1 MTNFVGYLDT
11 KPFTYVSLFSG
22 VGGFEQALNKLG
34 GKCVMASEIDKF
46 ANKAYEVLYG
56 MKTVGDITKVTAED
70 VPDHDL
76 LTAGFPCF
84 PAGQCVITKT
94 GFKNIED
101 IKAGDYVLTHKGRY
115 REVVTPMDKLY
126 NGDLYEIT
134 MKYYRLPIK
143 VTSEHPFFTKRGW
156 VDAKDLTENDYVGF
170 PLNKKSDLPVQLKYR
185 KKINQ
190 SKEIEVTTSLPYEKE
205 AFWKLVGYWLAD
217 GWTQDKRKKRQ
228 GIRRAYRVLFAM
240 NETKEKFLIPLLDE
254 LKINYSVTHER
265 TCKKVHVVN
274 QELWLFIKQFTKGN
288 HASDKFL
295 PEFVQDLPINLANAL
310 IEGYKAGDGCDVK
323 GYTQF
328 TSTSVELL
336 EGLQRLFLKTD
347 KRLYSLHQSHKAGKS
362 TIEGREV
369 NVKNCYMLRGGE
381 TQGDYVEF
389 TEDYVFF
396 KVDKIRKEKV
406 ENLPVYNIEVEEDN
420 SYCLPLI
427 AVHNCQAFSVAGKR
441 LGFED
446 TRGTL
451 FFEIA
456 RIAKVKR
463 PKVLLLENVKGLVG
477 HDKGRTLNTIIQT
490 LCDIGYTVDF
500 NVLNSKYFGVPQNRE
515 RVFIVAIRDD
525 LIEPEPWIDV
535 KGNTVVPRGKRR
547 IQKLDGVKT
556 FNFDWPPQKV
566 VTTRLRDILES
577 DVDEKY
583 YLDGEETAK
592 LVAQLEVKDRQ
603 VGTVG
608 HHPFSKKYEFNGYN
622 SEISPALIATDYK
635 APKTVLESAEPQML
649 GHIDLKGYDAIKH
662 VYSTEGV
669 SPTLTTMGGGHREPK
684 IAEVRPVLTPDKT
697 PIEYSRKNGIGKE
710 IEQAHTLSASDWRW
724 LNRNQ
729 TQNAVL
735 EVRPVLTPD
744 RENKRQE
751 GRRFKENDD
760 PAFTLNTQDRHGVAI
775 GQPPKYR
782 IRKLT
787 PRECFRLQ
795 GFSNEVVDAL
805 IDAGISDTQLYK
817 MAGNAVT
824 VSVVYEIGKRLISFI
839 HK

>member
-1 MTNFVGYLDT
+1 LT
-11 KPFTYVSLFSG
+11 FTYVSLFSG

-34 GKCVMASEIDKF
+34 GKCVMASEIDKY
-46 ANKAYEVLYG
+46 ANLAYETLYG
-56 MKTVGDITKVTAED
+56 HKTVGDITKVAAES

-76 LTAGFPCF
+76 LVAGFPCF
-84 PAGQCVITKT
+84 PAGQRVITKN

-170 PLNKKSDLPVQLKYR
+170 PLNKKSDLPAQLKYR

-228 GIRRAYRVLFAM
+228 GIRRSYRVLFAM

-265 TCKKVHVVN
+265 TCKRVHVTN

-288 HASDKFL
+288 RASDKFL
-295 PEFVQDLPINLANAL
+295 PEFVHDLPINLAKSL
-310 IEGYKAGDGCDVK
+310 IKGYKAGDGATVN

-347 KRLYSLHQSHKAGKS
+347 KRLYSLHQSHKAGKA

-369 NVKNCYMLRGGE
+369 IVKDCFMLRGGE
-381 TQGDYVEF
+381 TQGHCVEF
-389 TEDYVFF
+389 TDDYVFI
-396 KVDKIRKEKV
+396 KVDKIKKEKV

-420 SYCLPLI
+420 SYCLPLV

-446 TRGTL
+446 IRGTL

-463 PKVLLLENVKGLVG
+463 PKAMLLENVKGLVS
-477 HDKGRTLNTIIQT
+477 HDKGRTLDTIVQT

-500 NVLNSKYFGVPQNRE
+500 EVLNSKFFGVPQNRE
-515 RVFIVAIRDD
+515 RIFIIAIRDD
-525 LIEPEPWIDV
+525 LIKPEPWKIE
-535 KGNTVVPRGKRR
+535 GTNVVAKGKRR
-547 IQKLDGVKT
+547 ITKLDGVKT
-556 FNFDWPPQKV
+556 FNFDWPPQTE
-566 VTTRLRDILES
+566 VTTRLRDILE
-577 DVDEKY
+577 DNVDERY
-583 YLDGEETAK
+583 YLSEEKTAK
-592 LVAQLEVKDRQ
+592 LVAQLENHVPSNDDTK
-603 VGTVG
+603 
-608 HHPFSKKYEFNGYN
+608 PEK
-622 SEISPALIATDYK
+622 IAGLY
-635 APKTVLESAEPQML
+635 
-649 GHIDLKGYDAIKH
+649 
-662 VYSTEGV
+662 GV

-684 IAEVRPVLTPDKT
+684 IAVKTVGNVNPSGNGMNGQVYDSEGLSPTLTTNKGEGTKIAVEYNRENGIGKEIDVEHSVNHSDWRGLNRNQNQNAVIEEVRPVLTP
-697 PIEYSRKNGIGKE
+697 E
-710 IEQAHTLSASDWRW
+710 
-724 LNRNQ
+724 
-729 TQNAVL
+729 
-735 EVRPVLTPD
+735 
-744 RENKRQE
+744 RENKRQN
-751 GRRFKENDD
+751 GRRFKNDGEES
-760 PAFTLNTQDRHGVAI
+760 FTLTAQDRHGVAI
-775 GQPPKYR
+775 GQHPRYR

-795 GFSNEVVDAL
+795 GFPDGEFDKLVA
-805 IDAGISDTQLYK
+805 AGISNSQLYK

-824 VSVVYEIGKRLISFI
+824 VNVIDALGRRLLRFF
-839 HK
+839 H

>member
-1 MTNFVGYLDT
+1 MTF
-11 KPFTYVSLFSG
+11 KYVSLFSG
-22 VGGFEQALNKLG
+22 IGGFEQALNKLG
-34 GKCVMASEIDKF
+34 GVCVMASEIDKF
-46 ANKAYEVLYG
+46 ANQAYEVLYG
-56 MKTVGDITKVTAED
+56 HKTVGDVTKIEAAD

-76 LTAGFPCF
+76 LVGGFPCF
-84 PAGQCVITKT
+84 PAGQRVITKT

-101 IKAGDYVLTHKGRY
+101 IQEGDYVLTHKGRY

-170 PLNKKSDLPVQLKYR
+170 PLNKKSDLPVRLKCR

-369 NVKNCYMLRGGE
+369 NVKDCYMLRGGE
-381 TQGDYVEF
+381 TQGGCVEF

-420 SYCLPLI
+420 SYCLPLV

-451 FFEIA
+451 FFEVA

-463 PKVLLLENVKGLVG
+463 PKALLLENVKGLVG
-477 HDKGRTLNTIIQT
+477 HDSGKTLDTIVQT

-515 RVFIVAIRDD
+515 RIFIVAIRDD
-525 LIEPEPWIDV
+525 LIEASPWVISKRTDV
-535 KGNTVVPRGKRR
+535 VAKGKRR
-547 IQKLDGVKT
+547 ISALAGVKT
-556 FNFDWPPQKV
+556 FNFDWPEQTE
-566 VTTRLRDILES
+566 VTTRLRDILEEN
-577 DVDEKY
+577 VDEHY
-583 YLDGEETAK
+583 YLSEEKTAK
-592 LVAQLEVKDRQ
+592 LVAQLNDGSGLGKDGEL
-603 VGTVG
+603 GTLVAG
-608 HHPFSKKYEFNGYN
+608 CN
-622 SEISPALIATDYK
+622 ISPTIDASYAK
-635 APKTVLESAEPQML
+635 GL
-649 GHIDLKGYDAIKH
+649 GPSDVAKNRNRR
-662 VYSTEGV
+662 
-669 SPTLTTMGGGHREPK
+669 PMFTTMDGGHREPK
-684 IAEVRPVLTPDKT
+684 IAE
-697 PIEYSRKNGIGKE
+697 EQGYSWEDEFRIRQEEQE
-710 IEQAHTLSASDWRW
+710 I
-724 LNRNQ
+724 
-729 TQNAVL
+729 
-735 EVRPVLTPD
+735 RPVLTPD
-744 RENKRQE
+744 RETKRQD
-751 GRRFKENDD
+751 GRRFKDD
-760 PAFTLNTQDRHGVAI
+760 GEESFTLTAQDRHGVAI
-775 GQPPKYR
+775 GDSQKYR

-795 GFSNEVVDAL
+795 GFPDSEFDKLVA
-805 IDAGISDTQLYK
+805 AGISNSQLYK

-824 VSVVYEIGKRLISFI
+824 VNVIDAIGRRLLSVIVN
-839 HK
+839 

>member
-1 MTNFVGYLDT
+1 MDRFLIDDQGRMKKQLKPLFICPTLRREMHGNEPRVVEPYGWEIAEKKVESNKAKNDDNLTKTNEF
-11 KPFTYVSLFSG
+11 KYVSLFSG
-22 VGGFEQALNKLG
+22 IGGFEQALNKLG
-34 GKCVMASEIDKF
+34 GTCVMASEIDKW
-46 ANKAYEVLYG
+46 ANLAYETLYG
-56 MKTVGDITKVTAED
+56 HKTVGDITKVNAED

-76 LTAGFPCF
+76 LVAGFPCF
-84 PAGQCVITKT
+84 PEGQRVITKN
-94 GFKNIED
+94 GFKNIEY

-115 REVVTPMDKLY
+115 REVVTPMNKLY

-170 PLNKKSDLPVQLKYR
+170 PLNKKSDLPTQLKYR

-205 AFWKLVGYWLAD
+205 AFWELVGYWLAD
-217 GWTQDKRKKRQ
+217 GWTHDKRKRKQ
-228 GIRRAYRVLFAM
+228 GIRSAYRVLFAM
-240 NETKEKFLIPLLDE
+240 NDSKEKFLVPLLDD
-254 LKINYSVTHER
+254 LKINYTVTHER

-288 HASDKFL
+288 RASDKFL

-310 IEGYKAGDGCDVK
+310 IEGYKAGDGCVVK

-347 KRLYSLHQSHKAGKS
+347 KRLYSLHQSHKVGKS

-369 NVKNCYMLRGGE
+369 NVKDCYILRGGE
-381 TQGDYVEF
+381 MQGGCVEF
-389 TEDYVFF
+389 TDDYVFF

-420 SYCLPLI
+420 SYCLPMI

-463 PKVLLLENVKGLVG
+463 PKAMLLENVKGLVS
-477 HDKGRTLNTIIQT
+477 HDKGRTLDTIIQT

-500 NVLNSKYFGVPQNRE
+500 EVLNSKYFGVPQNRE
-515 RVFIVAIRDD
+515 RIFIIAIRDD
-525 LIEPEPWIDV
+525 LINPEPWKIE
-535 KGNTVVPRGKRR
+535 GTNVVAKAKRR
-547 IQKLDGVKT
+547 IAQLDGVKT
-556 FNFDWPPQKV
+556 FNFDWPPQTE
-566 VTTRLRDILES
+566 VTTRLRDILE
-577 DVDEKY
+577 DNVDERFYLSEEKTARLIAE
-583 YLDGEETAK
+583 LDGKEFSDNDEP
-592 LVAQLEVKDRQ
+592 VM
-603 VGTVG
+603 VGR
-608 HHPFSKKYEFNGYN
+608 
-622 SEISPALIATDYK
+622 
-635 APKTVLESAEPQML
+635 
-649 GHIDLKGYDAIKH
+649 IDLKGHDAIKR
-662 VYSTEGV
+662 VYSPNEVGN
-669 SPTLTTMGGGHREPK
+669 TLTTMGGGHREPK
-684 IAEVRPVLTPDKT
+684 IAE
-697 PIEYSRKNGIGKE
+697 
-710 IEQAHTLSASDWRW
+710 
-724 LNRNQ
+724 
-729 TQNAVL
+729 

-787 PRECFRLQ
+787 PRETFRLQ
-795 GFSNEVVDAL
+795 GFPDSEFDKLVA
-805 IDAGISDTQLYK
+805 AGISDTQLYK

-824 VSVVYEIGKRLISFI
+824 VNVVEAIAKRIIPLLIE
-839 HK
+839 K

>member
-1 MTNFVGYLDT
+1 MIRRILRKERTEYGKAVRKKYEAGEFWDSRHNMTRWAIRPDELSNTLSTVLKDNLLVEIHGVDELDDFNENKPKEDDNLTT
-11 KPFTYVSLFSG
+11 KHSFTYVSLFSG

-34 GKCVMASEIDKF
+34 GKCVMASEIDKW
-46 ANKAYEVLYG
+46 ANLAYETLYG
-56 MKTVGDITKVTAED
+56 HKTVGDITKVKAED

-76 LTAGFPCF
+76 LVAGFPCF
-84 PAGQCVITKT
+84 PAGQRVITKN

-265 TCKKVHVVN
+265 TCKKVHVTN

-288 HASDKFL
+288 RASDKFL
-295 PEFVQDLPINLANAL
+295 PEFVHDLPINLAKSL
-310 IEGYKAGDGCDVK
+310 IEGYKAGDGATVN

-347 KRLYSLHQSHKAGKS
+347 KRLYSLHQSHKAGKAA
-362 TIEGREV
+362 IEGREV
-369 NVKNCYMLRGGE
+369 NVKDCFMLRGGE
-381 TQGDYVEF
+381 TQGHCVEF
-389 TEDYVFF
+389 TDDYVFI
-396 KVDKIRKEKV
+396 KVDKIKKEKV

-420 SYCLPLI
+420 SYCLPLV

-463 PKVLLLENVKGLVG
+463 PKAMLLENVKGLVS
-477 HDKGRTLNTIIQT
+477 HDKGKTLDTIIQT
-490 LCDIGYTVDF
+490 LNDIGYTVDF
-500 NVLNSKYFGVPQNRE
+500 EVLNSKYFGVPQNRE
-515 RVFIVAIRDD
+515 RIFIIAIRDD
-525 LIEPEPWIDV
+525 LIAPEPWNIGKRSDV
-535 KGNTVVPRGKRR
+535 VAKGKRR
-547 IQKLDGVKT
+547 ISQLDGVKT
-556 FNFDWPPQKV
+556 FNFDWPPQTE
-566 VTTRLRDILES
+566 VTTRLRDILE
-577 DVDEKY
+577 DNVDERY
-583 YLDGEETAK
+583 YLSEEKTAK
-592 LVAQLEVKDRQ
+592 LVAQL
-603 VGTVG
+603 
-608 HHPFSKKYEFNGYN
+608 NGSQN
-622 SEISPALIATDYK
+622 GIEERFLIDDQGRLNKELKPLEICPTIRREMHGNE
-635 APKTVLESAEPQML
+635 PRVVEPQPEML
-649 GHIDLKGYDAIKH
+649 GLLD
-662 VYSTEGV
+662 
-669 SPTLTTMGGGHREPK
+669 
-684 IAEVRPVLTPDKT
+684 
-697 PIEYSRKNGIGKE
+697 
-710 IEQAHTLSASDWRW
+710 
-724 LNRNQ
+724 
-729 TQNAVL
+729 
-735 EVRPVLTPD
+735 
-744 RENKRQE
+744 
-751 GRRFKENDD
+751 
-760 PAFTLNTQDRHGVAI
+760 VAI
-775 GQPPKYR
+775 GTPPRYR

-795 GFSNEVVDAL
+795 GFPDSEFDKLVS
-805 IDAGISDTQLYK
+805 AGISNSQLYK

-824 VSVVYEIGKRLISFI
+824 VNVIEAIGERLIPLI
-839 HK
+839 TEVDAE